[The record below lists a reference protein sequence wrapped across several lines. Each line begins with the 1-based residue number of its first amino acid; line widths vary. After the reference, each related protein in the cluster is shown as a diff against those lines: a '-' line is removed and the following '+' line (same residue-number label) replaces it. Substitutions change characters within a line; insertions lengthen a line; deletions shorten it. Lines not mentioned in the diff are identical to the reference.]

1 MNPLSV
7 NFAGLNLIN
16 PFILAS
22 GPATWNKESI
32 RNAFKAGWAGAVT
45 KTISLKPPVSP
56 TPRLYL
62 LESMESLINI
72 ELISEFSHR
81 QWSGWIKSI
90 KKEFPREV
98 IIASIMGSKN
108 MSDWQTLA
116 KEMEQSGADALELN
130 VSCPHGALDIVKGL
144 PIVTPKAF
152 GEAERGM
159 PERAMGSLIGQDK
172 TLVAEVVMAVKE
184 CVKIPVIVK
193 LTPNVT
199 DLPEIARSCE
209 IAGADAV
216 SGINTVKAFTGI
228 DIDTFFPKLSVY
240 GKSAFGGYGGK
251 AIKPISLR
259 CTAEMALSTKLP
271 VSAIGGISTW
281 EDAVEFMLIGA
292 SCVQVCTAAITYGI
306 NIIEDLKDGLNNYLK
321 KHKFKSVSN
330 IIGKSKDKIVRFSE
344 LALHPKQ
351 VSVIN
356 KSKCI
361 TNCQQCYVVCRA
373 AGFNAITLDE
383 AQKPSVNISLC
394 KGCGLCIS
402 VCHFNAIRM
411 RSKAES
417 RRISGTSCKR
427 K

>member
-16 PFILAS
+16 PFLLAS
-22 GPATWNKESI
+22 GPATRDKDSI
-32 RNAFKAGWAGAVT
+32 RSAFKAGWAGAVT

-62 LESMESLINI
+62 FESIDSLINI
-72 ELISEFSHR
+72 ELISEFTHR
-81 QWSGWIKSI
+81 QWANWIKLI
-90 KKEFPREV
+90 KKEFPKQAL
-98 IIASIMGSKN
+98 IASIMGSVE
-108 MSDWQTLA
+108 MTEWQTLA
-116 KEMEQSGADALELN
+116 KEMEKSGADALELN
-130 VSCPHGALDIVKGL
+130 VSCPHG
-144 PIVTPKAF
+144 
-152 GEAERGM
+152 M
-159 PERAMGSLIGQDK
+159 PEKAMGSLIGQDK
-172 TLVAEVVMAVKE
+172 TLVAEIVMSVKE

-199 DLPEIARSCE
+199 DLAEIARSCE
-209 IAGADAV
+209 ISGADAL

-228 DIDTFFPKLSVY
+228 DINTFSPKLSVY

-251 AIKPISLR
+251 AIKPIALR

-292 SCVQVCTAAITYGI
+292 SCIQVCTAAIAYGI
-306 NIIEDLKDGLNNYLK
+306 NIIEDLKDGLSSYLK
-321 KHKFKSVSN
+321 KHKFKSIRD

-344 LALHPKQ
+344 LTLHPKQ

-361 TNCQQCYVVCRA
+361 ANCHQCYIVCRA
-373 AGFNAITLDE
+373 AGFNAITLDN
-383 AQKPSVNISLC
+383 AQKPFVNISLC

-402 VCHFNAIRM
+402 VCHFNAIR
-411 RSKAES
+411 
-417 RRISGTSCKR
+417 ITPCKR